1 MSRHVARIVAL
12 AFLVVVAGTG
22 TSGAQTMAPSLG
34 VLVDQVLAL
43 FPKVDGEVIEVQDG
57 TITLALGSRDGL
69 ISGVELALYRQGRE
83 LRHPRTGEIL
93 GRTEQAVGRVV
104 IQQVFESYSTG
115 TAGQGSEVQPGDRAR
130 VSAGKIKLSLV
141 PIVEGGVKEG
151 LVDAAVHEVI
161 EALNRT
167 GRFQIGPGDAISVW
181 IAQQGMKRDDVLAGK
196 GLDSV
201 AERFK
206 VEHLLV
212 IAFTRVQ
219 AKPYM
224 DVRLFS
230 LPGVSPRL
238 TTALFVP
245 PTIKPASKG
254 DFSAGGRQ
262 RESQTPAPQRSF
274 LARLLFGDLDAGT
287 YSSGESSITLKEI
300 AKFPF
305 VVASMDIAVGSK
317 DKIARMVITDGDRVY
332 LYRIT
337 PERVLEP
344 EWTYRGDTRARV
356 FSVQLAELSDDG
368 APYVVVNRYSQ
379 IPAILVNSLILATK
393 DKKAAVAVENVSEI
407 LLAVDASGDGVKK
420 VLWAQSFVENG
431 FFKQGDALRVSLR
444 NDRLVS
450 DGRARVPSTFRA
462 TGATYTNITG
472 KGTRALAFIDEHNR
486 LRIAIDTEDAFR
498 SSTLVGG
505 GLAKLGVERQ
515 IERGG
520 RTYLYTPEPM
530 PLSVDLDGDGIE
542 EIVVP
547 QNQLPGRLAV
557 VFKGP
562 GGFRFQT
569 VNSGFEGTVVALG
582 AITGDGTPALVVAV
596 ARYTNML
603 NTQGETQI
611 IMTIAE

>member
-1 MSRHVARIVAL
+1 M
-12 AFLVVVAGTG
+12 
-22 TSGAQTMAPSLG
+22 
-34 VLVDQVLAL
+34 
-43 FPKVDGEVIEVQDG
+43 
-57 TITLALGSRDGL
+57 
-69 ISGVELALYRQGRE
+69 
-83 LRHPRTGEIL
+83 
-93 GRTEQAVGRVV
+93 
-104 IQQVFESYSTG
+104 
-115 TAGQGSEVQPGDRAR
+115 
-130 VSAGKIKLSLV
+130 
-141 PIVEGGVKEG
+141 
-151 LVDAAVHEVI
+151 I

-356 FSVQLAELSDDG
+356 FSV
-368 APYVVVNRYSQ
+368 P
-379 IPAILVNSLILATK
+379 ILVNSLILATK

>member
-12 AFLVVVAGTG
+12 AVLVAVAGTG
-22 TSGAQTMAPSLG
+22 TSGAQTLPPSLG

-69 ISGVELALYRQGRE
+69 ISGVELTLYRQGRE
-83 LRHPRTGEIL
+83 LRHPRTAEIL

-151 LVDAAVHEVI
+151 LVEAAVHEVI

-254 DFSAGGRQ
+254 DFSAGSRQ
-262 RESQTPAPQRSF
+262 RESQTSAPQRSF

-317 DKIARMVITDGDRVY
+317 DRIARMVITDGDRVY

-379 IPAILVNSLILATK
+379 IPAILVSSLILATK

-407 LLAVDASGDGVKK
+407 LLAVDPSGDGVKK

-450 DGRARVPSTFRA
+450 DGRVRVPSTFRA
-462 TGATYTNITG
+462 TGATYSNITG
-472 KGTRALAFIDEHNR
+472 KGTRALAFIDEHSR

-530 PLSVDLDGDGIE
+530 PLSVDLDGDGID

-547 QNQLPGRLAV
+547 QNQFPGRLAV

-611 IMTIAE
+611 IMTTAE